1 MAGVIVAGWRNQALA
16 ENISSKMSFIYIPV
30 CIDLNMASG
39 PMHTE
44 TLTPPADA
52 LHYHRV

>member
-1 MAGVIVAGWRNQALA
+1 MADMIVAGWRNQALVQY
-16 ENISSKMSFIYIPV
+16 ISSKMSFIYIPV

-44 TLTPPADA
+44 NLTPPADA